1 MNIRATLDR
10 VKKVEYPKD
19 VKALQEMLAAA
30 NKEVSRLSHA
40 VTLQAAQIATMQREV
55 EKWERRFDRL
65 LELR

>member
-1 MNIRATLDR
+1 MT
-10 VKKVEYPKD
+10 KHGKVEYPKD

-30 NKEVSRLSHA
+30 NKEVSRLSNT
-40 VTLQAAQIATMQREV
+40 VTLQAAHITTIQREV